1 MVVNYSRVSGGEL
14 ARLTFLTPQTINV
27 IVNHL
32 IRAELLDREEEQVVR
47 RWLVTIGKKLSG
59 EV

>member
-1 MVVNYSRVSGGEL
+1 MVVNYSRVSGAEL

-32 IRAELLDREEEQVVR
+32 IRAELAGPGGGAGRPTMAGYHR
-47 RWLVTIGKKLSG
+47 
-59 EV
+59 